1 MHLHEMLPVRLR
13 EEMSVHH
20 QASFPNIDALL
31 NLLDSYGIRYKVGHY
46 KTYVFP
52 ACYAEAD
59 TSRVTCFQCND
70 PKIKSFGFDQL
81 ADKVYA
87 VEQDGVI
94 LSTCVSVRQNTK
106 CAESWVF
113 TASEHRGR
121 GLAQL
126 AVTAWAKNV
135 MQDGIIPFY
144 SHKIDNTASANLAN
158 KLRLIPVFEEIGI
171 ERQV

>member
-1 MHLHEMLPVRLR
+1 M
-13 EEMSVHH
+13 
-20 QASFPNIDALL
+20 
-31 NLLDSYGIRYKVGHY
+31 
-46 KTYVFP
+46 
-52 ACYAEAD
+52 
-59 TSRVTCFQCND
+59 TCFQRDD

-94 LSTCVSVRQNTK
+94 LSACVSVRQNAK

-135 MQDGIIPFY
+135 MQDGIIPFC